1 MLPKQPV
8 SLSLPP
14 PAAIFSLSLFCF
26 WCRSVTRSGF
36 RCSFI
41 SLFFNFLQ
49 RRRSPE
55 SASAVSRVPIVCG
68 DVHSVLWSNQLRSE
82 KAEFSCI
89 GAAVWKRKKERK
101 ESHLFKQWWIIIIFR
116 FYFLFFLISQ
126 FNDVKLFYKNQMKC
140 NKDNYY
146 RKDIPKVIA
155 LQWEDF

>member
-41 SLFFNFLQ
+41 YLFFNFLQ

-55 SASAVSRVPIVCG
+55 SASAVSRVP
-68 DVHSVLWSNQLRSE
+68 SLWRCPQCFMIKPTPFRKSGIFLHRCRSL
-82 KAEFSCI
+82 KKK
-89 GAAVWKRKKERK
+89 KRERK

-146 RKDIPKVIA
+146 HKDIPKVIA

>member
-14 PAAIFSLSLFCF
+14 PAAIFSLSVSFLFLVPLSHALGLQVF
-26 WCRSVTRSGF
+26 F
-36 RCSFI
+36 YLFI
-41 SLFFNFLQ
+41 FNFLQ

-55 SASAVSRVPIVCG
+55 SASAVSRVP
-68 DVHSVLWSNQLRSE
+68 SLWRCPQCFMIKPTPFRKSGIFLHRCRSL
-82 KAEFSCI
+82 
-89 GAAVWKRKKERK
+89 KKKKRK

-116 FYFLFFLISQ
+116 FYFLFFLISH

-146 RKDIPKVIA
+146 RKDILKVIA